1 MTAPRIVRRD
11 LPQPTVAVA
20 VVSAAGVEAAV
31 LDGTDAVRV
40 VGPVED
46 TLPPDD
52 HAQQDTERAARRK
65 AKGDRRV
72 ARSALHR
79 ARGDATAAAAR
90 LRIQADDD
98 REKAARDRAAGRPF
112 DAVRQRG
119 ERRERAALLIDR
131 GEVTNANPQGD
142 AR

>member
-1 MTAPRIVRRD
+1 MTA
-11 LPQPTVAVA
+11 
-20 VVSAAGVEAAV
+20 
-31 LDGTDAVRV
+31 
-40 VGPVED
+40 PVED
-46 TLPPDD
+46 TLPPMD
-52 HAQQDTERAARRK
+52 HAQQDTEKAARRQ

-79 ARGDATAAAAR
+79 ARGDATAAAGR

-98 REKAARDRAAGRPF
+98 RERAARDRAAGRPF

-131 GEVTNANPQGD
+131 GEITDANPQGA

>member
-1 MTAPRIVRRD
+1 MTARIVRRD

-20 VVSAAGVEAAV
+20 VITAGGVEAAV
-31 LDGTDAVRV
+31 LDGTDGVHV
-40 VGPVED
+40 LGTVED
-46 TLPPDD
+46 SLPPDD
-52 HAQQDTERAARRK
+52 HAQQDTERAARRQ

-79 ARGDATAAAAR
+79 ARGDATTAAAR

-98 REKAARDRAAGRPF
+98 RERAARDRAAGRPF
-112 DAVRQRG
+112 DAIRQRG
-119 ERRERAALLIDR
+119 ERRERAALLLDR
-131 GEVTNANPQGD
+131 GEVTDANPQGD